1 MNNSTAYA
9 RIEGAEKWF
18 TVPCGATN
26 TITDV
31 PDVQV
36 GHTTLHS
43 GDTHTGVTAVIP
55 QSGDLYRHKLVAGAA
70 ILNGFGKS
78 SGLMQVMELGQIET
92 PILLSNTFAVPACSQ
107 ALIQAALENNPEI
120 GRSLATVNPLVLECN
135 DGRVNDIRT
144 LGVTEQLA
152 KEAIAAATAG
162 PVTQGTI
169 GAGTGM
175 QTFGLAGAIGSASR
189 LVAVDGGERFTLG
202 ALVLSNFGQAS
213 ELRVLGRRVAVPEA
227 KDMCDKGSVI
237 VVLATDAPL
246 DARQLGRLSRRATPA
261 LGRLGSFMGH
271 GSGDIA
277 LAFSTANRISAAS
290 PTPQQIER
298 LAEPQLDAFFLAAV
312 EAIEEAILNGL
323 WHATPQT
330 GYDGQTVPVL
340 RDLLLG

>member
-1 MNNSTAYA
+1 MSNPTAHA

-36 GHTTLHS
+36 GHATLHS
-43 GDTHTGVTAVIP
+43 GETHTGVTAVIP
-55 QSGDLYRHKLVAGAA
+55 QPGDLYRHKLVAGAA

-107 ALIQAALENNPEI
+107 ALIQAALQSNPEI
-120 GRSLATVNPLVLECN
+120 GRSQATVNPLVLECN

-144 LGVTEQLA
+144 LGVTEELA
-152 KEAIAAATAG
+152 NDAIAAAAKS

-175 QTFGLAGAIGSASR
+175 QTFGLAGAVGSASR
-189 LVAVDGGERFTLG
+189 SVDVAGGARYTLG

-213 ELRVLGRRVAVPEA
+213 ELRVLGRRVTVSEA
-227 KDMCDKGSVI
+227 QDMGDKGSI
-237 VVLATDAPL
+237 IIVLATDAPL
-246 DARQLGRLSRRATPA
+246 DSRQLGRLSRRAAPA

-290 PTPQQIER
+290 QSAEQIER
-298 LAEPQLDAFFLAAV
+298 LAEPQMDAFFLAGV

-330 GYDGQTVPVL
+330 GHDGRTAPVL
-340 RDLLLG
+340 RDLLLL